1 MNAYDIIK
9 KPLLTEKTFNDIA
22 NKKYAFIVEP
32 TANKTEIKLAIEQI
46 FGVQVEKVNT
56 SNYDGKLKRQG
67 KTQGYTAKYKKAF
80 VTLKAES
87 KSIEFFD
94 NLK

>member
-22 NKKYAFIVEP
+22 NKKYAFIVDP
-32 TANKTEIKLAIEQI
+32 TANKTEIKLAVEEI
-46 FGVQVEKVNT
+46 FGVQVDKVNT